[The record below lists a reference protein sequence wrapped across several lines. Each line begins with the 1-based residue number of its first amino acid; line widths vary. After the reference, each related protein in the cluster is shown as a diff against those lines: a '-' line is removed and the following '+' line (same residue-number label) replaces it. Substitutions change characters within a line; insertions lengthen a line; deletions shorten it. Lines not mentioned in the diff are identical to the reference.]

1 MVSIG
6 AFAQFLLHRDPQ
18 TSAERIALYHFL
30 KNARKLDEPL
40 LPAVFQ
46 DFLAR
51 ALSFS
56 HWRDNRDSL
65 WEETALLLDAFGSEI
80 HLTFN
85 SQHLQKPQDFEIFEV
100 KSNKKLGEV
109 IARHLES
116 QISGGDQVRIMPLDD
131 FGVCSVV
138 LRPDFGL
145 EVRTFDRWMSL
156 QDGLLQPLRTDRALF
171 YDARLELR
179 GDMDQSL
186 EISPFTTAR
195 FRLQD
200 RRVVGFAVK
209 GYVFTR
215 AETFDGVPLEQ
226 LGKVFFPLK
235 RVESL
240 FVNRASDPLYNE
252 VTTLLEHAIQLVQ
265 NGDQESTVL
274 GRRAYEKGLGAYEAV
289 FKDDKIL
296 PVLLREL
303 MDLIEKMG
311 NLSPLSET
319 QSSPSP

>member
-1 MVSIG
+1 MVSVG

-30 KNARKLDEPL
+30 KNVRKLDEPL

-46 DFLAR
+46 NFLAC

-56 HWRDNRDSL
+56 HWRDARDSL
-65 WEETALLLDAFGSEI
+65 WEETALLLDAFGSETN
-80 HLTFN
+80 LTFN
-85 SQHLQKPQDFEIFEV
+85 SKHFPGSQDFEIFEV

-116 QISGGDQVRIMPLDD
+116 QVTGQDQIRILPLDD

-138 LRPDFGL
+138 LRPDLSL
-145 EVRTFDRWMSL
+145 EVRMFDRWVSL
-156 QDGLLQPLRTDRALF
+156 QEGSLQPLRTDRALF

-179 GDMDQSL
+179 SDMDQSV

-209 GYVFTR
+209 GYVFAR

-226 LGKVFFPLK
+226 LGKVFLPLK

-252 VTTLLEHAIQLVQ
+252 VTTLLEHAIQLVH
-265 NGDQESTVL
+265 NGDPESTLL

-289 FKDDKIL
+289 FRDDKIL

-311 NLSPLSET
+311 SPNASGNP
-319 QSSPSP
+319 QPSPGL